1 MTLGQQSRKQDLC
14 KTLKQWSC
22 RSTHLPHFASD
33 LALLVS
39 VPVQRTEW
47 GILELMLWPECQLV
61 PTGRVTC
68 IDRPDVC
75 INQLSTDVTSTEHV
89 PVTSAN
95 SSSCSLQSL
104 KENLCPLIS
113 EINLLFPFSGEILL
127 FIFPTKQGYLFSKSI
142 TTHSLVMYFQQ
153 G

>member
-22 RSTHLPHFASD
+22 RSVHLPHFALE
-33 LALLVS
+33 LAMLVS

-47 GILELMLWPECQLV
+47 GILELMLWPEGQLV
-61 PTGRVTC
+61 PIGRVTC
-68 IDRPDVC
+68 IDRPDIC
-75 INQLSTDVTSTEHV
+75 INQRSTDVTSTEQV
-89 PVTSAN
+89 PITSVN

-104 KENLCPLIS
+104 KENLFPLIS

-127 FIFPTKQGYLFSKSI
+127 FIFPTKQG
-142 TTHSLVMYFQQ
+142 
-153 G
+153 